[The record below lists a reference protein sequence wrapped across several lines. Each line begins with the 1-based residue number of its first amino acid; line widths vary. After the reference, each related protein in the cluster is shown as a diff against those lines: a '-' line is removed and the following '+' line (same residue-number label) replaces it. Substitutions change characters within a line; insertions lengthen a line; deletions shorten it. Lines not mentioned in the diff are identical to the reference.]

1 MNDPATAQAVV
12 ADVEGGGTAQI
23 SGTPSIFLKGAV
35 GDGWVRV
42 IGGKEAINTILAAAR
57 SGKPMPAPA
66 PPNPDR

>member
-1 MNDPATAQAVV
+1 
-12 ADVEGGGTAQI
+12 
-23 SGTPSIFLKGAV
+23 
-35 GDGWVRV
+35 V